1 MKPIDLSH
9 PLKRHAEVRVRT
21 ALTDTRVVAIVG
33 PRQSGKTTLA
43 RLVGGEKRP
52 FFTLDDAA
60 TREFALNDPEGFV
73 RDLDVATID
82 EIQRAPQLVLAI
94 KKSVDAD
101 QRPGRFLITGSADL
115 FGSALAPDSLAG
127 RIETVVLLPL
137 SQAEIEKRKAS
148 RFLERA
154 FAGDIKPGVAG
165 YRLDDLTDRILA
177 GGFPEALSRKPEAR
191 RRDWLKAY
199 ARSLAERDVNDIAQ
213 IDKPEIMKRLIEH
226 AAVAA
231 GQLLNMA
238 GLGGKAGV
246 DAKTIDRWLVLLED
260 IYFVR
265 RIRPWHSNTLKRL
278 VKTPKLQF
286 LDSGLLAAL
295 IGVDGKRAA
304 VERSVLGPLIECF
317 VYAEIEKMATLADSP
332 IEITHYRDKDKVEVD
347 FVLERSP
354 GEIVGIKVKA
364 SATAKSEDFR
374 GLTRVRGS
382 LGKKFK
388 LGVLLHDG
396 ERVLPFGDR
405 LIAAPI
411 ALLWRA

>member
-1 MKPIDLSH
+1 MESIDLSH
-9 PLKRHAEVRVRT
+9 PLKRHAEVHVRT
-21 ALTDTRVVAIVG
+21 ALADTRVIAIVG

-43 RLVGGEKRP
+43 RLIGGEKRP

-73 RDLDVATID
+73 RDLDIATID
-82 EIQRAPQLVLAI
+82 EIQRAPELVLAI

-101 QRPGRFLITGSADL
+101 KRPGRFLITGSADL
-115 FGSALAPDSLAG
+115 FGGALAPDSLAG

-154 FAGDIKPGVAG
+154 FAGDIKPGGPG
-165 YRLDDLTDRILA
+165 YRIDDLTDRVLA
-177 GGFPEALSRKPEAR
+177 GGFPEALSRKSEAR

-213 IDKPEIMKRLIEH
+213 IDKPDVMKRLVEY
-226 AAVAA
+226 AALSA
-231 GQLLNMA
+231 GQLLNMT
-238 GLGGKAGV
+238 GLGGKTGV
-246 DAKTIDRWLVLLED
+246 DAKTIDRWLVLLEN

-265 RIRPWHSNTLKRL
+265 RVRPWHSNTLKRL

-304 VERSVLGPLIECF
+304 AERSVLGPILECF
-317 VYAEIEKMATLADSP
+317 VYAELEKMAMLADGP
-332 IEITHYRDKDKVEVD
+332 IEIAHYRDKDKVEVD
-347 FVLERSP
+347 FILERSP
-354 GEIVGIKVKA
+354 GEIIGIEVKA
-364 SATAKSEDFR
+364 SATVKSEDFR
-374 GLTRVRGS
+374 GLARVRDS

-396 ERVLPFGDR
+396 AQILPAGDR
-405 LIAAPI
+405 LIAAPVS
-411 ALLWRA
+411 LLWRA